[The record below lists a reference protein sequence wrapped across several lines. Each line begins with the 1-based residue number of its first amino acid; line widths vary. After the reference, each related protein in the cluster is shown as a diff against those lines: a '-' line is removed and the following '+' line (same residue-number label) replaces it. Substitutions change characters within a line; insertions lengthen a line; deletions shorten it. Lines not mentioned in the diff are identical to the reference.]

1 MRIEAISTT
10 STLRMGLVGFPVAW
24 PGAASDMP
32 FGTIDNVQNFF
43 FRDAKAGSD
52 ELYRV
57 VFRNASVRVSREQLQ
72 NCQVTGTWTYDKTSP
87 TDSPITITQIAG
99 IRLGP
104 TAWGLAH
111 SVSIEPLQGDISH
124 FAIAGDVTLDELRS
138 S

>member
-1 MRIEAISTT
+1 MT
-10 STLRMGLVGFPVAW
+10 STLRTELACFPVAW
-24 PGAASDMP
+24 PCLVSDMP
-32 FGTIDNVQNFF
+32 FDTIDYVQHFF

-52 ELYRV
+52 EFYRV

-87 TDSPITITQIAG
+87 TDSPITLTQIAG

-104 TAWGLAH
+104 RAWGLPH

-124 FAIAGDVTLDELRS
+124 FAIVGDVTLDELRS